1 MTRDHHQR
9 LSRSASDELMSVV
22 IRHGIY
28 PIWAW
33 RDHPSFRR
41 YLQEFQQTQYL
52 SRNRLQQ
59 YQTGRLIKLL
69 RHAYANCTFYR
80 RRMDEAQFNP
90 LQLESINQLSALPV
104 LTKRNIQDFGSELV
118 AANISPEERVK
129 NQTGGSTG
137 SPLQFFVDRRRFD
150 SRMAST
156 VRHDSWAGLQ
166 PGDWRAVLWG
176 ARLDQLF
183 KKGLWDRLRNA
194 LLYRTIE
201 LNTSCIR
208 DDDWIGFVSALR
220 AKRPKTLVA
229 YAQSAVLFAKYVIEQ
244 NLSDISFRAIITTAE
259 VLMPQDRELLE
270 NTFRCKVFNRYGCR
284 EVSVIASECECHT
297 GMHINA
303 EALFV
308 EIVPDPAIAAPAGRI
323 LVTDLLNYSMPLIRY
338 EIGDIGILA
347 PEQDCPCGRGLP
359 LLAEVRGR
367 TTDFL
372 ILPDGRRI
380 SGPALTLVV
389 ADMADVRQVQFVQ
402 RGRSRVVLRVVP
414 GNNYS
419 AQTVAELRK
428 RLGVYLDQNT
438 TLEVEEVESIASEV
452 SGKYRFV
459 INDMDADK
467 ELSAPTVKR

>member
-1 MTRDHHQR
+1 MTGDHHR
-9 LSRSASDELMSVV
+9 LSRSSSAELMSVV
-22 IRHGIY
+22 IRYGIY

-33 RDHPSFRR
+33 HDHPSFRR
-41 YLQEFQQTQYL
+41 YLREFQQTQYL
-52 SRNRLQQ
+52 SRNRLEQ
-59 YQTGRLIKLL
+59 YQTSRLIELL

-90 LQLESINQLSALPV
+90 SQVESIKQLSTLPV

-118 AANISPEERVK
+118 AGNISPKERVK

-156 VRHDSWAGLQ
+156 VRHDSWAGLR

-194 LLYRTIE
+194 LLYRTVE

-208 DDDWIGFVSALR
+208 EDDWIGFVSALR
-220 AKRPKTLVA
+220 SKRPRTLVA

-284 EVSVIASECECHT
+284 EVSVIASECEHHT

-303 EALFV
+303 EALLV
-308 EIVPDPAIAAPAGRI
+308 EIVPDPAIPAPAGRI

-338 EIGDIGILA
+338 EIGDVGILA
-347 PEQDCPCGRGLP
+347 PEQDCPCGRRLP

-402 RGRSRVVLRVVP
+402 RSRSRVVLRVVP
-414 GNNYS
+414 GKNYN
-419 AQTVAELRK
+419 AQTADELRK

-438 TLEVEEVESIASEV
+438 TLEIEEAESIASEV

-459 INDMDADK
+459 INDMDDE

>member
-1 MTRDHHQR
+1 
-9 LSRSASDELMSVV
+9 
-22 IRHGIY
+22 
-28 PIWAW
+28 
-33 RDHPSFRR
+33 
-41 YLQEFQQTQYL
+41 
-52 SRNRLQQ
+52 
-59 YQTGRLIKLL
+59 
-69 RHAYANCTFYR
+69 
-80 RRMDEAQFNP
+80 
-90 LQLESINQLSALPV
+90 
-104 LTKRNIQDFGSELV
+104 
-118 AANISPEERVK
+118 
-129 NQTGGSTG
+129 
-137 SPLQFFVDRRRFD
+137 
-150 SRMAST
+150 
-156 VRHDSWAGLQ
+156 
-166 PGDWRAVLWG
+166 
-176 ARLDQLF
+176 
-183 KKGLWDRLRNA
+183 
-194 LLYRTIE
+194 
-201 LNTSCIR
+201 
-208 DDDWIGFVSALR
+208 
-220 AKRPKTLVA
+220 
-229 YAQSAVLFAKYVIEQ
+229 
-244 NLSDISFRAIITTAE
+244 
-259 VLMPQDRELLE
+259 
-270 NTFRCKVFNRYGCR
+270 
-284 EVSVIASECECHT
+284 
-297 GMHINA
+297 MHINA